1 MAWKL
6 IETKILWKSWRKQ
19 IRTLLKVTFFFGFFN
34 QYADLY
40 WIFVRKVSCHAIQT
54 NFCSKVDSNCY
65 HWKLWRYFEIRCKQF
80 PFEHIT
86 SNVEQKRCS
95 FRKLFFAIPKNTET
109 KVISNI
115 QSVSSQKDT
124 KMPNGNDFRT
134 SIISNILQCHSHKDW
149 KTLLLFIS
157 Q

>member
-95 FRKLFFAIPKNTET
+95 FRKLFFAIPKTPKLRSFQT
-109 KVISNI
+109 SKVYHPRKTQRCQMEMTFEQAS
-115 QSVSSQKDT
+115 
-124 KMPNGNDFRT
+124 FRT
-134 SIISNILQCHSHKDW
+134 YFNVIHI
-149 KTLLLFIS
+149 KTERLYFCS
-157 Q
+157 